1 MIMDLGNLGYLIG
14 MVKQLYYR
22 LMDKTKKSIDDDNV
36 TSRSNFHKLTDGQI
50 SLSSFIFLEA
60 GTMLYDGVHYNRK
73 DLVGNERTKQN
84 IFTNKYIIYICE
96 DVNGEPAI
104 GIVLSIKPDS
114 GEVPFLMTYTKNG
127 EVVGKPEFIN
137 LVGSGM
143 RESTIKYKKGE
154 TIELAKAFLSK
165 VDEIIHTEEIRGMYD
180 HDNVIGCIYKPDC
193 INVRH
198 TDGYVYKL
206 ELE

>member
-1 MIMDLGNLGYLIG
+1 MMMNLGYLSYLIG
-14 MVKQLYYR
+14 IAKQLYYR
-22 LMDKTKKSIDDDNV
+22 LMDKIKKSVDDDDI
-36 TSRSNFHKLTDGQI
+36 TSRSDFHKLTDGQI

-73 DLVGNERTKQN
+73 DLVGNEHTKQN

-96 DVNGEPAI
+96 NVNGEPAI

-143 RESTIKYKKGE
+143 RESTVKYKKGE
-154 TIELAKAFLSK
+154 TIKLVKDFLSK
-165 VDEIIHTEEIRGMYD
+165 VEDIINTEEIRGMYD
-180 HDNVIGCIYKPDC
+180 HDNVIGCIYKPNY

>member
-1 MIMDLGNLGYLIG
+1 MDLGYLTT
-14 MVKQLYYR
+14 MTKQLYYL
-22 LMDKTKKSIDDDNV
+22 LMDKIRNSVDDDDV
-36 TSRSNFHKLTDGQI
+36 QLSNFHKLTDIQI
-50 SLSSFIFLEA
+50 ATSSYIFLNA
-60 GTMLYDGVHYNRK
+60 GRSLYDGIHYNRK
-73 DLVGNERTKQN
+73 DSVGSEYSKQN
-84 IFTNKYIIYICE
+84 IFANKYIIYICE

-127 EVVGKPEFIN
+127 KVISEPEFIN
-137 LVGSGM
+137 LNGSGM
-143 RESTIKYKKGE
+143 REITVNHSKEETIKLVKD
-154 TIELAKAFLSK
+154 FLSR
-165 VDEIIHTEEIRGMYD
+165 VDKIIHTEEITGLYD

-198 TDGYVYKL
+198 TDGYIYKL